1 VVPRG
6 GRKGFPL
13 AIAGLL
19 MVATVGAGCSRS
31 GSPSGDAGD
40 STAPTSSAPSPEA
53 GASVGGAGAFG
64 TAKNVCAPGPGT
76 GGSGRGIDG
85 KTIHVGVMADTG
97 AAAAPGLGQE
107 FFDVATA
114 FAKWCNAAGGIN
126 GRTIVI
132 DKHDAALLNVAPQ
145 MVQACQKDFMLVGGG
160 NALDAPGVAPRVS
173 CKLGSI
179 PAYTVAPQATFA
191 QYQVTP
197 VASTPGKYPAGQLSL
212 LADAYPVSKQG
223 LGIASASLASL
234 SPQGYRAQEAWK
246 RLGYKVAALQLRPV
260 LVDNYRP
267 WIEQFQQA
275 GAKATT
281 EVVIQNIAPLYNAM
295 SAVQFKPAFVL
306 LGQGAYTDA
315 NVAAAKTLGAMPPS
329 YVEIQQVPW
338 DQTQYPVIPQAK
350 SILSAGVARPSYTL
364 FTGLA
369 FNSWVL
375 WAQSATACGTNLT
388 QDCVLQ
394 KAGGQT
400 AWTAGGLFPP
410 VNTNPTARDYSDCIA
425 MIKLTTSGWV
435 FAKDVTKPNNGPWN
449 CRPENL
455 MAVKSYETGS

>member
-1 VVPRG
+1 VASRG
-6 GRKGFPL
+6 GRRSLPL
-13 AIAGLL
+13 VVAGLIVL
-19 MVATVGAGCSRS
+19 ATVGAGCGRS
-31 GSPSGDAGD
+31 G
-40 STAPTSSAPSPEA
+40 STAPTETQGATSTTSAPA
-53 GASVGGAGAFG
+53 TAATGDFG
-64 TAKNVCAPGPGT
+64 TAKKVCANGSGT
-76 GGSGRGIDG
+76 GGSGRGIVG
-85 KTIHVGVMADTG
+85 KTIHIGVMADTG

-126 GRTIVI
+126 GRTIVV

-145 MVQACQKDFMLVGGG
+145 MVKACQSDFMLVGGG
-160 NALDAPGVAPRVS
+160 NALDAPGVPPRVA
-173 CKLGSI
+173 CKLGAI
-179 PAYTVAPQATFA
+179 PGYTASPQATSA
-191 QYQVTP
+191 AYQVTP
-197 VASTPGKYPAGQLSL
+197 IASVPGKYPVGQLSL

-246 RLGYKVAALQLRPV
+246 RLGYKVSALQLRPV

-275 GAKATT
+275 GAKATS
-281 EVVIQNIAPLYNAM
+281 EVVIQNIVPLYNAM
-295 SAVQFKPAFVL
+295 SAVQFKPAYVL
-306 LGQGAYTDA
+306 LGQGAYTDD
-315 NVAAAKTLGAMPPS
+315 NVAAAKTLSNMPPS

-350 SILSAGVARPSYTL
+350 SILSAGVSKPTYTV

-369 FNSWVL
+369 FNAWVL
-375 WAQSATACGTNLT
+375 WAQSATACGDNLT

-394 KAGGQT
+394 KAGSQT

-410 VNTNPTARDYSDCIA
+410 VNTSPSAHDYSSCIS
-425 MIKLTTSGWV
+425 MIKLTPSGWV

-449 CRPENL
+449 CKPENL